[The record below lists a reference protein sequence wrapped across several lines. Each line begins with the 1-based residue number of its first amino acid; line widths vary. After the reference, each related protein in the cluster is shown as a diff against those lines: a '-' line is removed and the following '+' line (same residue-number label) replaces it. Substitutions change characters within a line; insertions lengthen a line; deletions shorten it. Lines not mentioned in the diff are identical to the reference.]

1 VVGVR
6 PDYPLRT
13 DRLVLRPY
21 EPADLDDFHATRS
34 QPEVYRYLFADHLED
49 RAAAE
54 EALAKKMTQT
64 ELTEEGQWLVLAAYW
79 PEAKRVVGDVVLK
92 WLSEEHRQGEI
103 GYVFNPEFHGKGLA
117 REAAQTML
125 DIGFEDM
132 KLHRITAICDPR
144 NEPSW
149 RLMERLKMRREAHYR
164 HNELYKGEWCDA
176 FIYALLEDER
186 A

>member
-1 VVGVR
+1 VR

-21 EPADLDDFHATRS
+21 EPADFDDFHAYRS
-34 QPEVYRYLFADHLED
+34 RPDVYRYLFADHLED
-49 RAAAE
+49 RAKAE
-54 EALAKKMTQT
+54 EAFAKKMTQT

-79 PEAKRVVGDVVLK
+79 PEAGRVIGDVVLS

-117 REAAQTML
+117 HEAAAQVL
-125 DIGFEDM
+125 KIGFGAM
-132 KLHRITAICDPR
+132 NLHRIIATCDPR

-149 RLMERLKMRREAHYR
+149 RLMERLGMRREAHFREY
-164 HNELYKGEWCDA
+164 ELCKGEWRDA
-176 FIYALLEDER
+176 FIYALLEEEYAR